1 MKTFLGTDRK
11 ILTGKSLTKNE
22 KDENVSVNFW
32 YTTGR
37 INV

>member
-22 KDENVSVNFW
+22 KDENVSVLIFD
-32 YTTGR
+32 TLQGE
-37 INV
+37 